1 MNAHQR
7 VPSFNEK
14 VAEVLKTVSYR
25 IARTEED
32 RDAIFALRYRGYLL
46 DGGIGPNARE
56 RFRDPW
62 DETANAIVMGMYFGE
77 RLASTVRFH
86 INDAPDARMPA
97 METFGDVLAPYLASG
112 KLIIDPTRFVI
123 EPEFAR
129 MGPDL
134 PFLTLRMIS
143 MAAEHFG
150 AGYVLATVRA
160 EHVVMYRRVIG
171 HKPIS
176 EPRTY
181 PMLARK
187 IACMIVDIDT
197 LRATAYVRHPFL
209 QSTPEERA
217 AIFGPI
223 AP

>member
-14 VAEVLKTVSYR
+14 VAEVLKTVTYR
-25 IARTEED
+25 VARTVED

-46 DGGIGPNARE
+46 DGGIGPNERE
-56 RFRDPW
+56 RFQDPW
-62 DETANAIVMGMYFGE
+62 DDAGNAIVMGMYFGD
-77 RLASTVRFH
+77 RLASSVRFH
-86 INDAPDARMPA
+86 MTGGPDVLIPA
-97 METFGDVLAPYLASG
+97 METFGDALEPYLATG

-129 MGPDL
+129 LGPDL
-134 PFLTLRMIS
+134 PFLTLRMIA

-150 AGYVLATVRA
+150 AAQVLATVRA

-176 EPRTY
+176 EPRAY

-187 IACMIVDIDT
+187 IVCMIADIET
-197 LRATAYVRHPFL
+197 LRSTAYERHPFL
-209 QSTPEERA
+209 KSTAEERIS
-217 AIFGPI
+217 IFG
-223 AP
+223 APTR

>member
-7 VPSFNEK
+7 VPTFNEK
-14 VAEVLKTVSYR
+14 VAEVLKSVTYR
-25 IARTEED
+25 VARTERD
-32 RDAIFALRYRGYLL
+32 RDAIFGLRYRGYLL
-46 DGGIGPNARE
+46 DGGIGPNADE
-56 RFRDPW
+56 RFRDNW
-62 DETANAIVMGMYFGE
+62 DEADNATVMGMYFGD

-86 INDAPDARMPA
+86 MNSSAAARMPA
-97 METFGDVLAPYLASG
+97 MDTFGDVLAPYLNSG

-123 EPEFAR
+123 EPELAR
-129 MGPDL
+129 LGPDL

-150 AGYVLATVRA
+150 AGYVLATVRT

-187 IACMIVDIDT
+187 IVCMITDTPT
-197 LRATAYVRHPFL
+197 LRATAYSRHPFL
-209 QSTPEERA
+209 QSTPDERA
-217 AIFGPI
+217 AVFGP
-223 AP
+223 AAA

>member
-14 VAEVLKTVSYR
+14 VAEVLKSVTYR
-25 IARTEED
+25 VARTERD
-32 RDAIFALRYRGYLL
+32 RDAIFGLRYRGYLL
-46 DGGIGPNARE
+46 DGGIGPNPHE
-56 RFRDPW
+56 RFRDDW
-62 DETANAIVMGMYFGE
+62 DEADNATVMGMYFGD

-86 INDAPDARMPA
+86 MNTSVAARMPA
-97 METFGDVLAPYLASG
+97 METFGDVLAPYLNSG

-123 EPEFAR
+123 EPELAR

-143 MAAEHFG
+143 MAAEHF
-150 AGYVLATVRA
+150 AATHVLATVRS

-176 EPRTY
+176 EARTY

-187 IACMIVDIDT
+187 IVCMITDTPT
-197 LRATAYVRHPFL
+197 LRATAYSRHPFL

-217 AIFGPI
+217 AVFGP
-223 AP
+223 AAA

>member
-7 VPSFNEK
+7 VPTFNEK
-14 VAEVLKTVSYR
+14 VAEVLKTVTYR
-25 IARTEED
+25 LARTAKD
-32 RDAIFALRYRGYLL
+32 RDEVFGLRYRGYLL
-46 DGGIGPNARE
+46 DGGIGPNERE
-56 RFRDPW
+56 RFQDPW
-62 DETANAIVMGMYFGE
+62 DDAGNAIVMGMYFGD

-86 INDAPDARMPA
+86 MNDTPSARMPA
-97 METFGDVLAPYLASG
+97 MDTFGDALAPYLASG

-123 EPEFAR
+123 EPDFAR

-143 MAAEHFG
+143 MAAEHYE
-150 AGYVLATVRA
+150 ADYVLATVRA

-181 PMLARK
+181 PMLSRK
-187 IACMIVDIDT
+187 IVCMIVDIDT
-197 LRATAYVRHPFL
+197 LRATAYARHPFL
-209 QSTPEERA
+209 QSTREERE
-217 AIFGPI
+217 AIFGPRVR
-223 AP
+223 

>member
-1 MNAHQR
+1 
-7 VPSFNEK
+7 
-14 VAEVLKTVSYR
+14 
-25 IARTEED
+25 
-32 RDAIFALRYRGYLL
+32 
-46 DGGIGPNARE
+46 
-56 RFRDPW
+56 
-62 DETANAIVMGMYFGE
+62 
-77 RLASTVRFH
+77 
-86 INDAPDARMPA
+86 MPA

-123 EPEFAR
+123 EPDFAR

-143 MAAEHFG
+143 MAAEHYE
-150 AGYVLATVRA
+150 ADYVLATVRA

-181 PMLARK
+181 PMLSRK
-187 IACMIVDIDT
+187 IVCMIADIET
-197 LRATAYVRHPFL
+197 LRATAYSRHPFL

-217 AIFGPI
+217 AIFGPRPSLTLLPIRDGHGAPAGRMRRNVARLKHARI
-223 AP
+223 AKSSCGRSRRVLPVRLHMRKYEYIRRRR

>member
-7 VPSFNEK
+7 VPTFNEK

-25 IARTEED
+25 LARTAED
-32 RDAIFALRYRGYLL
+32 RDEVFGLRYRGYLL
-46 DGGIGPNARE
+46 DGGIGPNERE
-56 RFRDPW
+56 RFSDPW
-62 DETANAIVMGMYFGE
+62 DDAANAVVAGMYFGD

-86 INDAPDARMPA
+86 MNDTPSARMPA
-97 METFGDVLAPYLASG
+97 MDTFGDVLAPYLASG

-143 MAAEHFG
+143 MAAEHYE
-150 AGYVLATVRA
+150 ADYVLATVRV

-181 PMLARK
+181 PMLSRK
-187 IACMIVDIDT
+187 IVCMIVDIET

-209 QSTPEERA
+209 QSTREERE
-217 AIFGPI
+217 AIFGPRVR
-223 AP
+223 